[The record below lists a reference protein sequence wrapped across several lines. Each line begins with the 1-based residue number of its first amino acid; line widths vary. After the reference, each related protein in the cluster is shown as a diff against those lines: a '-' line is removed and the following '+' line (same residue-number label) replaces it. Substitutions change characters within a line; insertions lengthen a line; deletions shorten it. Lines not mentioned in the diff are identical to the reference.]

1 VVAAQGR
8 YWRVVL
14 SRKRDAASFSLAAV
28 PGELEEL
35 EGFKLELPLAR
46 WNAVVKQAEADRK
59 LLGGILLDLATAKD
73 QVARVVASD
82 RLLTDLQRVLRDAT
96 VALVEAG
103 ALVIAPAAAG
113 EAEEEA

>member
-1 VVAAQGR
+1 MVAAQGR
-8 YWRVVL
+8 FWKVGYG
-14 SRKRDAASFSLAAV
+14 RKREAASFSLESA

-35 EGFKLELPLAR
+35 AGFKLDVPLAR
-46 WNAVVKQAEADRK
+46 WNALVRQAEADRK
-59 LLGGILLDLATAKD
+59 LLGGILLDLAPAKE

-103 ALVIAPAAAG
+103 ALVIAPAAG
-113 EAEEEA
+113 ETKEEA

>member
-1 VVAAQGR
+1 VLAAHGR

-14 SRKRDAASFSLAAV
+14 SRKRDGASFSLDAV
-28 PGELEEL
+28 PGDLEGL
-35 EGFKLELPLAR
+35 DGFKLEVPLAR
-46 WNAVVKQAEADRK
+46 WNAVVKQAESDRK
-59 LLGGILLDLATAKD
+59 LLGGILLDLSATKE

-103 ALVIAPAAAG
+103 ALVIASA
-113 EAEEEA
+113 AEEAKEEA

>member
-1 VVAAQGR
+1 MVAAQGR
-8 YWRVVL
+8 FWRVGL
-14 SRKRDAASFSLAAV
+14 SRKGDAAAFSLASV

-46 WNAVVKQAEADRK
+46 WNAVVKQAESDRK
-59 LLGGILLDLATAKD
+59 LLGGILLDLAPAKD

-103 ALVIAPAAAG
+103 ALVIAPAAT
-113 EAEEEA
+113 ETKEEA

>member
-8 YWRVVL
+8 YWRVGF
-14 SRKRDAASFSLAAV
+14 SRKRDAASFTLGSV

-35 EGFKLELPLAR
+35 EGFKLDLPLTR

-59 LLGGILLDLATAKD
+59 LLGGILLDLAPAKE
-73 QVARVVASD
+73 QVARVVAND

-103 ALVIAPAAAG
+103 ALVIAPAAA
-113 EAEEEA
+113 ETKEEA